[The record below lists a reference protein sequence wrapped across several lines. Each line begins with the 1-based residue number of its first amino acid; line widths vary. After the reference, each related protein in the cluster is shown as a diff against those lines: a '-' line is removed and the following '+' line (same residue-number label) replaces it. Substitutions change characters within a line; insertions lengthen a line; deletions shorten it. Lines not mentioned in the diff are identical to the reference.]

1 MSSLEGQRLPEASV
15 PDLQREIQRLVRRG
29 LSGALALIAVQ
40 GTARARAGPPA
51 VKVGPGSQRAASAG
65 GRHGISLCTPPAARS
80 SQPQKGLRI
89 PSFAA
94 RLQRTVF
101 LVSEVPLDLILER
114 LHLTSIY
121 FTTVL
126 CSKDQLRT
134 AETRAHQPVLS
145 HRHRRRAEAQR
156 DERKAQCNGC
166 KRLLKPPTAEQEL
179 SAMGM
184 SSAEIS
190 KLGKELLEQYGPDPQ

>member
-1 MSSLEGQRLPEASV
+1 MVPSVSPPILFTLEVNSLNL
-15 PDLQREIQRLVRRG
+15 L
-29 LSGALALIAVQ
+29 
-40 GTARARAGPPA
+40 
-51 VKVGPGSQRAASAG
+51 
-65 GRHGISLCTPPAARS
+65 H
-80 SQPQKGLRI
+80 
-89 PSFAA
+89 
-94 RLQRTVF
+94 
-101 LVSEVPLDLILER
+101 
-114 LHLTSIY
+114 HLTSIY

-190 KLGKELLEQYGPDPQ
+190 KLGKRCSKSTGQTRSEARA